1 MSANK
6 TISPQASA
14 RIQRWSLTLSM
25 YQYSLKFKSSLE
37 NGNADALSR
46 LPLVTVPDDPP
57 LPSETILLFNK
68 LEHAPL
74 SADHHHVTSHCISK
88 YAWVSIPKECHANAG
103 FAYTESAFSLHT
115 IRMHWKC

>member
-6 TISPQASA
+6 AISPQASA

-25 YQYSLKFKSSLE
+25 YQYSLKLKSSLE
-37 NGNADALSR
+37 NRNADALTR

-74 SADHHHVTSHCISK
+74 SADYIREWTSKDPVLSRVMLYINS
-88 YAWVSIPKECHANAG
+88 G
-103 FAYTESAFSLHT
+103 
-115 IRMHWKC
+115 